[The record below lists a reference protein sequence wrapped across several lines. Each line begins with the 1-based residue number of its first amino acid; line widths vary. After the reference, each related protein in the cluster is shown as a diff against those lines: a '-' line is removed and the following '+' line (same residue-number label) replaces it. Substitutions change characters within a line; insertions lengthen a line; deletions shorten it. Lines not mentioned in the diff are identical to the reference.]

1 MTARHGAGVVAA
13 GLLSATMVVMG
24 FDSRAAPSAPDDGST
39 SFDDALRDLAR
50 ALDAMGHGDPRPFA
64 SLWTRTD
71 DATLMGGFGTHA
83 TTAADV
89 QATLEVVAGRFRGGT
104 LVPEYDRVLV
114 GEDWAMTAGRESGVL
129 SVDGAEPRAFVVRVT
144 HVWRR
149 EDGAWRIVHRHGD
162 HTTTPV

>member
-1 MTARHGAGVVAA
+1 MT
-13 GLLSATMVVMG
+13 
-24 FDSRAAPSAPDDGST
+24 
-39 SFDDALRDLAR
+39 FDDALRDLER

-89 QATLEVVAGRFRGGT
+89 AATLEVVARRFRGGT

-114 GEDWAMTAGRESGVL
+114 GEDWAMTAGRDWCRLWVDWAVRRRYTVL
-129 SVDGAEPRAFVVRVT
+129 TQQTTFPVRV
-144 HVWRR
+144 V
-149 EDGAWRIVHRHGD
+149 GGQ
-162 HTTTPV
+162 

>member
-1 MTARHGAGVVAA
+1 MTTGPR
-13 GLLSATMVVMG
+13 
-24 FDSRAAPSAPDDGST
+24 DDPS
-39 SFDDALRDLAR
+39 SFDAALRDVAQ
-50 ALDAMGHGDPRPFA
+50 ALDAMGHGDPGPFTA
-64 SLWTRTD
+64 LWTRTD

-89 QATLEVVAGRFRGGT
+89 ASTLEVVARRFRGGT

-114 GEDWAMTAGRESGVL
+114 AGDWAMTAGRESGVL

>member
-1 MTARHGAGVVAA
+1 MRDDVRMT
-13 GLLSATMVVMG
+13 
-24 FDSRAAPSAPDDGST
+24 
-39 SFDDALRDLAR
+39 FDDALRDLER

-89 QATLEVVAGRFRGGT
+89 AATLEVVARRFRGGT

-129 SVDGAEPRAFVVRVT
+129 SVDGAEPRPFVVRVT

-149 EDGAWRIVHRHGD
+149 EEGAWRIVHRHGD